1 MHRPGRNVH
10 RHFIWLWRLH
20 FLPANCNHHI
30 DSLHPAT
37 INNKSRHHSPR
48 YTVRS
53 LAHAIRSI
61 LSRPQTS
68 DHPSPPLPTTATMGR
83 AEVGSTKW
91 VSNQQ
96 KSKGLGRLRWYC
108 QVCERQMRDEN
119 GFKMHVQSESHV
131 RQMLVVGEDPKK
143 AIKEFSRQFNDDFL
157 AQLRTSHG
165 TKAVHINH
173 FYQEYIQNK
182 QHVHMNATRWPS
194 LTEYAKHLGREGLCR
209 VEETDKGLHIAWID
223 NSPEALKR
231 AEAIR
236 RKEMLDKGDEERELR
251 MIREQQKRAERAAE
265 ERRRNK
271 GLDEDA
277 GADGDDGE
285 GEEKKGFNLDGG
297 EKIKLSLGTKP
308 AAEKKEEGKSKDES
322 PETSTNTLVS
332 AGDASKDATAPP
344 KPAEASKPAGFS
356 FGAKPQAKNV
366 FAQAKKNALAGGAK
380 KAVKIEQPKKM
391 SEAERIMREEMEKK
405 RSRESSGGGGFNK
418 RPRLG

>member
-1 MHRPGRNVH
+1 
-10 RHFIWLWRLH
+10 
-20 FLPANCNHHI
+20 
-30 DSLHPAT
+30 
-37 INNKSRHHSPR
+37 
-48 YTVRS
+48 
-53 LAHAIRSI
+53 
-61 LSRPQTS
+61 
-68 DHPSPPLPTTATMGR
+68 MGR

-143 AIKEFSRQFNDDFL
+143 AINEYSRQFSDDFL

-182 QHVHMNATRWPS
+182 EHTHMNATRWPS

-223 NSPEALKR
+223 TSPEALKR

-251 MIREQQKRAERAAE
+251 MIREQQKRAEKAAE
-265 ERRRNK
+265 ERRKNK
-271 GLDEDA
+271 GSEEDADEDA
-277 GADGDDGE
+277 EAE
-285 GEEKKGFNLDGG
+285 GKKGFKLDGG
-297 EKIKLSLGTKP
+297 EKIKLSLGAKP
-308 AAEKKEEGKSKDES
+308 AVKKQDGKEDDS
-322 PETSTNTLVS
+322 PETRAHTPGSD
-332 AGDASKDATAPP
+332 AGAAKDATASP
-344 KPAEASKPAGFS
+344 KPAEISKLAGLS

-380 KAVKIEQPKKM
+380 KTVRIEQPKKM

-405 RSRESSGGGGFNK
+405 RARESSRGGGFNK

>member
-1 MHRPGRNVH
+1 
-10 RHFIWLWRLH
+10 
-20 FLPANCNHHI
+20 
-30 DSLHPAT
+30 
-37 INNKSRHHSPR
+37 
-48 YTVRS
+48 
-53 LAHAIRSI
+53 
-61 LSRPQTS
+61 
-68 DHPSPPLPTTATMGR
+68 MGR

-91 VSNQQ
+91 VSNQA

-143 AIKEFSRQFNDDFL
+143 AIGEFSRQFNDEFL

-165 TKAVHINH
+165 TKPVHINH

-209 VEETDKGLHIAWID
+209 VEETDKGLHIAWVD

-265 ERRRNK
+265 ERRK
-271 GLDEDA
+271 GKGPAGEDPDEN
-277 GADGDDGE
+277 DGDDAGE
-285 GEEKKGFNLDGG
+285 TKKGFQLDGA
-297 EKIKLSLGTKP
+297 EKIKLSLGAKP
-308 AAEKKEEGKSKDES
+308 AADKKADGKKDDS
-322 PETSTNTLVS
+322 PEAKAETPGAD
-332 AGDASKDATAPP
+332 AGASKDATVAP
-344 KPAEASKPAGFS
+344 KPAEPSKPAGFS

-405 RSRESSGGGGFNK
+405 RGRESFGGGGGFNK